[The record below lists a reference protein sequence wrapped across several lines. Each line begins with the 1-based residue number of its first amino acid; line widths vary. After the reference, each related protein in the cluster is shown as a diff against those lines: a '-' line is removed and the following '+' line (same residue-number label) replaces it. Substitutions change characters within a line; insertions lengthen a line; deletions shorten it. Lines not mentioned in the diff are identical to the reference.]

1 MIEYR
6 KTQMTDI
13 DAIMQIIREAQCYFK
28 SQHIDQWQNGYP
40 NETTFIADL
49 DLGNSYV
56 FMENDKIIATA
67 MISFDKEPTYNQ
79 ISGKW
84 LSDDAYAVIHRIAVK
99 SDMKGK
105 NIAGKILE
113 LTQQLALDKNIHS
126 IRIDTH
132 RDNLAMQRVITKFGF
147 VYCGLIYLSDGAER
161 FAYQYN
167 F

>member
-13 DAIMQIIREAQCYFK
+13 VPIMEIIREAQCYFK
-28 SQHIDQWQNGYP
+28 SQCIDQWQNDYP
-40 NETTFIADL
+40 NENTFRTDIDS
-49 DLGNSYV
+49 GNSYV
-56 FMENDKIIATA
+56 FIENDKIIATA
-67 MISFDKEPTYNQ
+67 MISFDKEPTYDQ
-79 ISGKW
+79 IKGEW
-84 LSDDAYAVIHRIAVK
+84 LSENSYAVIHRIAVK
-99 SDMKGK
+99 SEMKGK

-113 LTQQLALDKNIHS
+113 FTKCLALDNNIHS

-132 RDNLAMQRVITKFGF
+132 RDNSSMQRVITKFGF
-147 VYCGLIYLSDGAER
+147 FYCGLIYLNDGAER